1 MTAARELGF
10 EEHIPPHVFRYV
22 ERELYDYPVHR
33 ATVDEYEQNRQ
44 DILHRYRQWEP
55 GEGGRPEG
63 VPSDM
68 TGDNVLRL
76 EALEMRTER
85 ARRNVTMVESVLR
98 TLDDEQRELVRLKY
112 RVVLPED
119 GERDIQPPEQSLTNE
134 QVIAEMS
141 MSRKRF
147 YEMRSEV
154 VRRFAL
160 RMGLI

>member
-1 MTAARELGF
+1 MTAARELEF

-33 ATVDEYEQNRQ
+33 AAVDEYEKNRQ
-44 DILHRYRQWEP
+44 DILQRYRQWEP

-85 ARRNVTMVESVLR
+85 ARRNVTMVESVLQ
-98 TLDDEQRELVRLKY
+98 TLSSEQQELLQLKY
-112 RVVLPED
+112 FNPE
-119 GERDIQPPEQSLTNE
+119 PMTNE
-134 QVIAEMS
+134 QIAATMS
-141 MSRKRF
+141 MGVTRF
-147 YEMRSEV
+147 YELRREV
-154 VRRFAL
+154 VRKFAL
-160 RMGLI
+160 RMGLL